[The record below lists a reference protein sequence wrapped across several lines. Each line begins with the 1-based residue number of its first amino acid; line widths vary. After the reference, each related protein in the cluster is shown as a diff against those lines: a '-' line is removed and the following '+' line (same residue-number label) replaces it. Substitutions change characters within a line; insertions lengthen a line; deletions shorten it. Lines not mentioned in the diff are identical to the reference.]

1 MEEKSAATA
10 YTLDEVKEEVRKSHD
25 EIKQHV
31 DLMENKV
38 KNIEE
43 KFVDF
48 GLRIGAIVQNICS
61 SLFDPQGSQSA
72 NWKSY

>member
-1 MEEKSAATA
+1 MEEESAAIA
-10 YTLDEVKEEVRKSHD
+10 HALDEVKEEVHKRHD
-25 EIKQHV
+25 AIKQHV

-48 GLRIGAIVQNICS
+48 ALRTKCNPEILLA
-61 SLFDPQGSQSA
+61 
-72 NWKSY
+72 KTK